1 MRGAPPG
8 LVCRGCGGG
17 GRKKEREELL
27 RRRRFGNELAA
38 TMKLGWA
45 VRLGSSRRSGGCFGF
60 VGLVVLAVV
69 VMNWRWVCW
78 CGHNFCK
85 GKVHG
90 GDVVLIGG
98 IAGYGFYGRG
108 DLFR

>member
-1 MRGAPPG
+1 MVILTLA
-8 LVCRGCGGG
+8 LV
-17 GRKKEREELL
+17 
-27 RRRRFGNELAA
+27 
-38 TMKLGWA
+38 T
-45 VRLGSSRRSGGCFGF
+45 
-60 VGLVVLAVV
+60 
-69 VMNWRWVCW
+69 
-78 CGHNFCK
+78 